1 MIISEKGKEYSME
14 HFVWM
19 WIGIIILAVVTEV
32 FTDQLVSI
40 WFIPGAFVSAIL
52 SLFSIDLLWQILV
65 FAVIS
70 AIVVPVGKIFL
81 GKNKL
86 NNETKTNIDAII
98 GEKCVVSERID
109 NFAGCGLVRVKG
121 QYWSARGVNEN
132 DVFDVGEVLSV
143 VAIEGVKLI
152 CKKN

>member
-1 MIISEKGKEYSME
+1 ME
-14 HFVWM
+14 HFVWL
-19 WIGIIILAVVTEV
+19 WIGIIVLAVGLEML
-32 FTDQLVSI
+32 TDQLISI

-52 SLFSIDLLWQILV
+52 SLCGVDFIWQALV
-65 FAVIS
+65 FVLVS
-70 AIVVPVGKIFL
+70 AIAVPLGKILL
-81 GKNKL
+81 GRNKQ
-86 NNETKTNIDAII
+86 NSDTKTNIDAII
-98 GEKCVVSERID
+98 GEKCVVAEKID

-132 DVFDVGEVLSV
+132 DVFEVGEVLSV